1 MLHSLKSQ
9 FLIAIFKKGHSSI
22 NIQKISFMHKSNTKV
37 WSTININE
45 KVQYSNIGC
54 GFCVIRLQA
63 AANAVLDSQKFW
75 WFEAILLRFF
85 NQEFKMNT
93 KMTKLTLALG
103 AIVMAASASA
113 VAATDTA
120 NLAMSATVNTICAI
134 GPGAISFGTL
144 TLDVNAGAGTVTL
157 ANHDADSGSS
167 ISIACTNGSSAAIT
181 AGAGSNSAGATR
193 NMISGSDLLAYELY
207 TNAGRGIVLNGT
219 NSIAYTGTG
228 AATTTDTIFARITG
242 AQLAAAKKGSYAD
255 TVAMT
260 ITYTP

>member
-1 MLHSLKSQ
+1 
-9 FLIAIFKKGHSSI
+9 
-22 NIQKISFMHKSNTKV
+22 
-37 WSTININE
+37 
-45 KVQYSNIGC
+45 
-54 GFCVIRLQA
+54 
-63 AANAVLDSQKFW
+63 
-75 WFEAILLRFF
+75 
-85 NQEFKMNT
+85 MNT

-103 AIVMAASASA
+103 AIVMAASAS
-113 VAATDTA
+113 AATDTA

-157 ANHDADSGSS
+157 ANHDADSGAT
-167 ISIACTNGSSAAIT
+167 ISIACTNGSSATIT
-181 AGAGSNSAGATR
+181 AGLGLNAVGTTR

-207 TNAGRGIVLNGT
+207 TNTGRGTVLNGT

>member
-1 MLHSLKSQ
+1 
-9 FLIAIFKKGHSSI
+9 
-22 NIQKISFMHKSNTKV
+22 
-37 WSTININE
+37 
-45 KVQYSNIGC
+45 
-54 GFCVIRLQA
+54 
-63 AANAVLDSQKFW
+63 
-75 WFEAILLRFF
+75 
-85 NQEFKMNT
+85 MNT
-93 KMTKLTLALG
+93 KMTSLTLALG

-113 VAATDTA
+113 ATDTA
-120 NLAMSATVNTICAI
+120 NLAVSATVNTICAI
-134 GPGAISFGTL
+134 GPGAISFVTL

-167 ISIACTNGSSAAIT
+167 ISIACTNGSTAAIT
-181 AGAGSNSAGATR
+181 AGLGANSSLTVR
-193 NMISGSDLLAYELY
+193 RMKSGLDYLVYELY
-207 TNAGRGIVLNGT
+207 TNAARGTVLNGT